1 MLNRLIDSLFP
12 PGCLIC
18 ASEEEVEEGLCNNC
32 KIQMNKLPEPVCDI
46 CSRPIGT
53 PGVCLSCLSDT
64 PWFDKIV
71 TTFKFDGKIKEAIH
85 AYKYRGRTGLKKYF
99 GKTIHE
105 SVIKA
110 DIRPDVITFIPMHWT
125 RLFVRGY
132 NQSALIAKELAKI
145 TGIRADFQALA
156 KTRSTKPQA
165 GLDREARRKN
175 IKESFFARGVKG
187 LNVLVIDD
195 VITTGETAGAVARA
209 LKKAGADKVFIAGI
223 GRTMPW

>member
-32 KIQMNKLPEPVCDI
+32 KIQMNKVPEPVCDI
-46 CSRPIGT
+46 CSRSLGT
-53 PGVCLSCLSDT
+53 PGVCLSCLNDT
-64 PWFDKIV
+64 PWFDKII
-71 TTFKFDGKIKEAIH
+71 TTFKFDGKTKEAIH
-85 AYKYRGRTGLKKYF
+85 AFKYRGRTGLKKYF
-99 GKTIHE
+99 GKTIYE
-105 SVIKA
+105 SIIKA

-125 RLFVRGY
+125 RLFIRGY
-132 NQSALIAKELAKI
+132 NQAALIAEELAKI
-145 TGIRADFQALA
+145 TGIRTDFHALT
-156 KTRSTKPQA
+156 KIRSTKSQA

-175 IKESFFARGVKG
+175 IKDSISARGVKG

-195 VITTGETAGAVARA
+195 VITTGETAGAAAKA
-209 LKKAGADKVFIAGI
+209 LKKAGADKVFISGI